1 MDKPSGFGAGRD
13 GADKLGNVTGQFPKS
28 SVQTG
33 NY

>member
-13 GADKLGNVTGQFPKS
+13 RADKLGNVAGHFPKS